1 MAEKI
6 IEVDGLSKRYNIGA
20 VTEGPSTIQEQIKD
34 AMVAPFRRI
43 AGLARGDGY
52 AAADLTEE
60 FWALKDVSFD
70 ITKGEVVAIIGR
82 NGAGKSTLLRV
93 LSRITEPTSGRA
105 VIHGRVG
112 SLLEVGTGFHP
123 ELTGRENVY
132 LNGSIIGMKKAEV
145 DRKFDEIVE
154 FSEAGAFIG
163 TPIKHYSSGM
173 RVRLAFAVAAHLEP
187 EVLFVDEVLA
197 VGDAAFR
204 RKCMDKIRAIGDQG
218 ATVLVVSH
226 NAQAIISMCER
237 AIWLKSGTVH
247 DDGLVT
253 ETVASYLEENIG
265 LGGEREFNLPV
276 SEDVTRILAVRVVQE
291 SGEIG
296 NTVDVREGFYIET
309 EFEVTKPGHGIVLK
323 YDLFNSEGNGVF
335 SAVDT
340 SSSTWEGQFWK
351 PGVYV
356 TRMWVPGNFLQLET
370 YPVGMSLWTW
380 APTRKREFVMRDVV
394 CVHVVDSKEGDS
406 SAAGFSGVFAGPIRP
421 MMKWDTV
428 EKTQARIVRA

>member
-1 MAEKI
+1 MPENI
-6 IEVDGLSKRYNIGA
+6 IQVDALSKRYNIGA
-20 VTEGPSTIQEQIKD
+20 VSDGPTTLQEQIKD
-34 AMVAPFRRI
+34 AALAPFRRI
-43 AGLARGDGY
+43 AGLAKGNSY

-60 FWALKDVSFD
+60 FWALRDVSFSV
-70 ITKGEVVAIIGR
+70 TKGEVVAIIGR

-105 VIHGRVG
+105 VINGRIG

-145 DRKFDEIVE
+145 DQKFDEIVE

-173 RVRLAFAVAAHLEP
+173 KVRLAFAVAAHLEP

-204 RKCMDKIRAIGDQG
+204 RKCMDKVRNIGDQG

-237 AIWLKSGTVH
+237 AIWLKSGTVFQ
-247 DDGLVT
+247 DGPVT
-253 ETVASYLEENIG
+253 DTVARYLEENIG
-265 LGGEREFNLPV
+265 LGGERVFDTPV
-276 SEDVTRILAVRVVQE
+276 SDDVTRIIAVRIVQE
-291 SGEIG
+291 SGEVD
-296 NTVDVREGFYIET
+296 NTVDVRDGFYIET
-309 EFEVTKPGHGIVLK
+309 EFEVTKPGFGIVLK

-340 SSSTWEGQFWK
+340 SSSTWEGQPWK
-351 PGVYV
+351 PGVYT

-370 YPVGMSLWTW
+370 YPLGMSLWTW
-380 APTRKREFVMRDVV
+380 TPTRKREFVMRDVV
-394 CVHVVDSKEGDS
+394 CVHVVDGKEGDT
-406 SAAGFSGVFAGPIRP
+406 AIANFTGVFAGPIRP
-421 MMKWDTV
+421 KMQW
-428 EKTQARIVRA
+428 ETQAKLPAHVVQA